1 MSVDIKNRM
10 YPKRKTFEIAA
21 DGGAILNQSYIQSYL
36 AHFSGTYFTSESI
49 GWGVDFA
56 MSFNSDKAERTCV
69 ENFYNDPGRELD
81 TVCAA
86 DGSPVTAADTLA
98 GTTDTNMGPAYPPIR
113 EINYLVSANMVW
125 NPIYGKQLFFMSG
138 VAHFDLFVTF
148 GGGIAMSDI
157 YPITKEAPDGTLTL
171 SSNT

>member
-1 MSVDIKNRM
+1 MSLLRVIGVLIFSATLFSGEAFAKKKSGEKMSVEIKNRM

-69 ENFYNDPGRELD
+69 ENFYNDPGRDLG

-86 DGSPVTAADTLA
+86 DGSTRHR
-98 GTTDTNMGPAYPPIR
+98 YR
-113 EINYLVSANMVW
+113 
-125 NPIYGKQLFFMSG
+125 
-138 VAHFDLFVTF
+138 
-148 GGGIAMSDI
+148 
-157 YPITKEAPDGTLTL
+157 
-171 SSNT
+171 